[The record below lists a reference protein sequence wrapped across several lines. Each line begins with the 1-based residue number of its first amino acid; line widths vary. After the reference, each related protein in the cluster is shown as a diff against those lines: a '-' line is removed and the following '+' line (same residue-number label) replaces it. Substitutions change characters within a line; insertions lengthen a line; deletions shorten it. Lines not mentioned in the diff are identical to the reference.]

1 MELLMTADRQQGE
14 KWAIFGNFEIGKLS
28 FAKYDI
34 CQIWYTKNIIY
45 ANTRQNSQ
53 NWIKQAKTSWKKYTT
68 AGGGGGDKY
77 QLWKY
82 A

>member
-45 ANTRQNSQ
+45 AITH
-53 NWIKQAKTSWKKYTT
+53 
-68 AGGGGGDKY
+68 
-77 QLWKY
+77 
-82 A
+82 